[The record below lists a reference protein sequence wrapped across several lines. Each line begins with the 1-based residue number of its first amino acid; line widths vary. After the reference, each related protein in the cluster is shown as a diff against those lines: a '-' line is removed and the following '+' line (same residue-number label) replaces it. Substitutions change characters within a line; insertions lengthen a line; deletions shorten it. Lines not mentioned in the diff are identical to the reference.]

1 MSYSILIVG
10 VGGQGV
16 LLASRVLGECAMRS
30 GHKIALSEVHGM
42 AQRGGSVTAL
52 VRFGEE
58 VISPLIPKGGADL
71 IVGFEPVET
80 YRALPYANQNTLIV
94 TDVRPL
100 VPMTVTSGKE
110 SYPEVDLLL
119 ASMRGAGLQV
129 LPVEA
134 TRLAEEAGAR
144 VTVNSVLIGAISALG
159 SLPLE
164 AELLHSTLMSSVPPK
179 AKGVNQ
185 RAYELGRD
193 AVQGMRT

>member
-1 MSYSILIVG
+1 MSYSIMIVG

-30 GHKIALSEVHGM
+30 GQKVALSEVHGM

-58 VISPLIPKGGADL
+58 VLSPLIPKGGADL

-80 YRALPYANQNTLIV
+80 YRALPYANRGTLIV

-100 VPMTVTSGKE
+100 VPMTVTSGNE
-110 SYPEVDLLL
+110 TYPEVEALLRG
-119 ASMRGAGLQV
+119 MREAGLRV
-129 LPVEA
+129 IPIEA
-134 TRLAEEAGAR
+134 SRLAEEAGAR

-159 SLPLE
+159 SFPLQ
-164 AELLHSTLMSSVPPK
+164 AELLHATLISSVPERARDQNEK
-179 AKGVNQ
+179 AYQ
-185 RAYELGRD
+185 LGRK
-193 AVQGMRT
+193 AAMNGPG